1 MSKKILA
8 VALAAAS
15 MAISGV
21 SMAGP
26 GGTAGPTSSLDSI
39 VTLTINGA
47 IRISQVADI
56 PLGTYAADSVD
67 EVGFSNAC
75 VSRNLAGNYNV
86 TVTSANGSFALAGTP
101 LALATTIPYQVAW
114 RTGANPYDTLAYGT
128 PSGAYAADS
137 NTLAACAAADQKLRV
152 TVPFAGMNTSEAG
165 NYQDTLTVLVS
176 PL

>member
-15 MAISGV
+15 MAFSGV

-47 IRISQVADI
+47 IRISQVANI

-67 EVGFSNAC
+67 VVGTSEAC

-86 TVTSANGSFALAGTP
+86 TVTSANGAFELAGTP
-101 LALATTIPYQVAW
+101 AALATTIPYSVAW
-114 RTGANPYDTLAYGT
+114 RTGANPYDTLAYGA
-128 PSGAYAADS
+128 PSASYVADS
-137 NTLAACAAADQKLRV
+137 NTLAPCVAADQKLQV

-165 NYQDTLTVLVS
+165 DYQDTLTVLVS

>member
-15 MAISGV
+15 MAFSGV

-26 GGTAGPTSSLDSI
+26 GGTAGPTSSLNSI

-47 IRISQVADI
+47 IRISQVANI
-56 PLGTYAADSVD
+56 PLGTYAANSVD
-67 EVGFSNAC
+67 EVGFSEAC

-86 TVTSANGSFALAGTP
+86 TVTSTNGSFALAGIPAT
-101 LALATTIPYQVAW
+101 ATTIPYQVAW
-114 RTGANPYDTLAYGT
+114 RTGANPYDTLTYGT
-128 PSGAYAADS
+128 ASAAYVADS
-137 NTLAACAAADQKLRV
+137 NTLAPCAAVDQKLRV

>member
-47 IRISQVADI
+47 IRISQVANI
-56 PLGTYAADSVD
+56 PLGTYAANSVD
-67 EVGFSNAC
+67 VVGTSEAC
-75 VSRNLAGNYNV
+75 VSRNVSGNYNV
-86 TVTSANGSFALAGTP
+86 TVTSANGLFELVGSPTP
-101 LALATTIPYQVAW
+101 LTTTIPYSVAW
-114 RTGANPYDTLAYGT
+114 RTGANPYDTLTYGT
-128 PSGAYAADS
+128 ASGSYAADV
-137 NTLAACAAADQKLRV
+137 TTIAPCTAADQKLQV
-152 TVPFAGMNTSEAG
+152 TVPFAGMNVSEAG